1 VYTEPTDAK
10 MLYLTAAQRFSVLVT
25 AKNDTSRN
33 FAFVGSMD
41 EDMFDAV
48 PDGLNPNVTA
58 WLVYDEAKEKPA
70 AKEIEAFD
78 PFDDF
83 TLAPYDHGPL
93 LDRVDRTITL
103 DMKMDVLDDGANYA
117 FFNDVTYIRPKVPTL
132 YSVLS
137 TGSNATNPVIYGR
150 NTNAFVLAQ
159 NQVIELVLNNNDPGK
174 HPFHLH
180 GHAFQLVTRS
190 AEDAGAYDSANTTT
204 PATAPMRR
212 DTVLVQPHG
221 HIVLRFRSDNP
232 GVWLFHC
239 HIEWHVAS
247 GLSATIIERPL
258 DIQTQ
263 LSGRIPA
270 DHWQVCRDGRV
281 PTAGNAA
288 ANTQDVLDLRGEN
301 TSPGELPAGFTARG
315 IVALAFSCVA
325 AFAGMAVI
333 GWYGMKPVKNNKTPS
348 M

>member
-1 VYTEPTDAK
+1 
-10 MLYLTAAQRFSVLVT
+10 
-25 AKNDTSRN
+25 
-33 FAFVGSMD
+33 
-41 EDMFDAV
+41 
-48 PDGLNPNVTA
+48 
-58 WLVYDEAKEKPA
+58 
-70 AKEIEAFD
+70 
-78 PFDDF
+78 
-83 TLAPYDHGPL
+83 
-93 LDRVDRTITL
+93 
-103 DMKMDVLDDGANYA
+103 
-117 FFNDVTYIRPKVPTL
+117 
-132 YSVLS
+132 
-137 TGSNATNPVIYGR
+137 
-150 NTNAFVLAQ
+150 
-159 NQVIELVLNNNDPGK
+159 
-174 HPFHLH
+174 
-180 GHAFQLVTRS
+180 
-190 AEDAGAYDSANTTT
+190 
-204 PATAPMRR
+204 MRR

-232 GVWLFHC
+232 GVWLFHWYVSPRLVSSFFFFILPPRSLVGATYTNTPASLLGSNS

-333 GWYGMKPVKNNKTPS
+333 GWYGMKPVKNNTTPS